1 MHFISTF
8 KKYTQES
15 KPMNPRIFVGAAAGI
30 LIAIL
35 VVFWLFASDV
45 EGGFFSPST
54 QAQQVLPIDVELF
67 DISILEI
74 TDNQAILE
82 IKFMF
87 SNPNFKS
94 VMLQHVKYSI
104 YHDDARIAI
113 GEIGSS
119 PEGFLASPNYFIIT
133 NERPVAIGDKITIA
147 NTGNTPE
154 LWEALTNWKNSGTE
168 LNWRISGEAF
178 SNLSSITAGQENIL
192 EFSFSKHD

>member
-15 KPMNPRIFVGAAAGI
+15 KPMNSRIIVGGAAGI
-30 LIAIL
+30 LIAIIA
-35 VVFWLFASDV
+35 VFTLTGNSIISDV
-45 EGGFFSPST
+45 EGGFFSPSS
-54 QAQQVLPIDVELF
+54 QEQQVLPITVELF
-67 DISILEI
+67 NISILEV
-74 TDNQAILE
+74 TDKQATLE
-82 IKFMF
+82 IKFKF

-104 YHDDARIAI
+104 YHNDVKIAI
-113 GEIGSS
+113 GELGSQ
-119 PEGFLASPNYFIIT
+119 PEGFLASPNYYIIT
-133 NERPVAIGDKITIA
+133 NERPVAIGEKLTIA

-154 LWEALTNWKNSGTE
+154 VWSALENND

-178 SNLSSITAGQENIL
+178 FNLSSITAGQENIL